1 MKPQLRLT
9 AGITDELQM
18 ITVKTNSS
26 VTPNE
31 PSGIKGLDGANF
43 LSVTDVTV
51 TSYSFNSRPYKICI
65 IYTLI

>member
-18 ITVKTNSS
+18 ITVELNSS
-26 VTPNE
+26 VTPYK
-31 PSGIKGLDGANF
+31 PSNTKGLDGANF

-51 TSYSFNSRPYKICI
+51 TSYSFNSRPIKMSLYI
-65 IYTLI
+65 L